1 MNRRAKRL
9 LKELDREIREHI
21 ELATQ
26 ENIERGMS
34 PEEARYAAMRKFGNV
49 TRVKEDTKDVWSMV
63 WLEQLAQDI
72 RFALQQLRKSPAF
85 AAVAILTLAFG
96 IGAKTALFSIV
107 NGVLLNPLP
116 YPQPEQLVEVAA
128 KSLPF
133 SESSMSYP
141 NLLDWIRENRS
152 FTAIAGYRANPV
164 TLTGSGDAQ
173 HITGMRVSASFFS
186 LLGVKP
192 LIGRNFT
199 ADEDQQG
206 AAPVV
211 ILSQGLWKSKFGSSA
226 EILGKALTLNGK
238 AYTVVGVIP
247 ANFYFCCDATNFH
260 LSDAYLPIG
269 SWENPDLQE
278 RGDHMGIYAVGRL
291 KPGVTVEQARAD
303 MDRVAQALA
312 LQYPQDDKNEG
323 VWIMPLKRRMVQDV
337 KPMLLVLLG
346 AVGFVLLIACANVAN
361 LLLARSTG
369 RAREFAIRSV
379 LGATQGRIIRQS
391 LTESLLLSIAGGGF
405 GLLFASWGTR
415 AGLSLLPD
423 VLPRAND
430 VRVDPRVLFF
440 TLTVSILAGAL
451 FGLAPALRARRSD
464 LQHALKEGGRGVSGV
479 RHRLQGAFV
488 VVQLALAVVLLIGAG
503 LTIRSL
509 VSVLSVNLG
518 FNPRNVL
525 TFTVTVP
532 FGPKV
537 TPDEIRENLHHLTA
551 TIAAIPGVQSASVTD
566 GAQPMYG
573 DDEWPLWIE
582 GQPKPQSR
590 NEMLSALS
598 YIVSPGYWKVW
609 QIPLLRGRLLTEEDD
624 AHATPVCLIDEN
636 FVNQYFPNQDPI
648 GQRLNFDGADR
659 KFEIVGIVGHVNQWG
674 LDADTS
680 GPVKVQLYTSPQQF
694 PDKWITPSSFNN
706 HAFVVRTATPNNP
719 SADAIRK
726 ALQQANSELVA
737 YDFNSMDQII
747 SDSLAPRRFTMILLA
762 IFAAVAVLLA
772 SIGIYG
778 VVSYVVGQ
786 RTNEIGI
793 RMALGAERQRVL
805 RMVLGQAGR
814 LVILGMAVGLLASF
828 GLTRLMGSILFGVS
842 SYDPLTFLGVA
853 LFLSLVALLA
863 CYFPARRASSIDPMS
878 ALRYE

>member
-1 MNRRAKRL
+1 MNGRAKRL
-9 LKELDREIREHI
+9 LKDLDQEIREHI

-26 ENIERGMS
+26 ENIERGMA
-34 PEEARYAAMRKFGNV
+34 PKDARYAAMQKFGNV
-49 TRVKEDTKDVWSMV
+49 TLVKEDTKDVWSTV
-63 WLEQLAQDI
+63 WFEQVSQDI
-72 RFALQQLRKSPAF
+72 RFALHQLRKSPAF

-96 IGAKTALFSIV
+96 TGANTALFSIV
-107 NGVLLNPLP
+107 NGVLLNPLS

-128 KSLPF
+128 KSVPF
-133 SESSMSYP
+133 SESSISYP
-141 NLLDWIRENRS
+141 NLVDWIRDNRS
-152 FTAIAGYRANPV
+152 FTAIAGYRSDDV
-164 TLTGSGDAQ
+164 TLTASGEAQ
-173 HITGMRVSASFFS
+173 HIKGMRVSASFFS

-199 ADEDQQG
+199 ADEDRQG

-211 ILSQGLWKSKFGSSA
+211 ILSQGLWKSKFGSSL

-247 ANFYFCCDATNFH
+247 SHFYFCCEATNFH
-260 LSDAYLPIG
+260 LGEAYFPIG
-269 SWENPDLQE
+269 SWENTNLHE

-291 KPGVTVEQARAD
+291 KPGVTVEQARDD

-312 LQYPQDDKNEG
+312 LLYPEVDKNEG
-323 VWIMPLKRRMVQDV
+323 VWIMPLKQRMVQDV
-337 KPMLLVLLG
+337 KPMLLILLG

-391 LTESLLLSIAGGGF
+391 LTESLLLSIAGGGL

-415 AGLSLLPD
+415 AGLKLLPD
-423 VLPRAND
+423 ALPRAND
-430 VRVDPRVLFF
+430 VQVDSRVLFF
-440 TLTVSILAGAL
+440 TLTVSILAGTL
-451 FGLAPALRARRSD
+451 FGLTPALRARRSD
-464 LQHALKEGGRGVSGV
+464 LQRTLKEGGRGASGV
-479 RHRLQGAFV
+479 RHRLQAAFV

-509 VSVLSVNLG
+509 ASLLSVNPG
-518 FNPRNVL
+518 FNPKDLL

-532 FGPKV
+532 FGPKA
-537 TPDEIRENLHHLTA
+537 TPDEMRENLRRLA
-551 TIAAIPGVQSASVTD
+551 AEIAVIPGVQFASLTE
-566 GAQPMYG
+566 GAQPMNG
-573 DDEWPLWIE
+573 DDEWQLWIE

-598 YIVSPGYWKVW
+598 YIVSPSYWDVM
-609 QIPLLRGRLLTEEDD
+609 QIPLVRGRLLTERDD
-624 AHATPVCLIDEN
+624 AHASPVCVIDEN
-636 FVNQYFPNQDPI
+636 FAKQYFPNQDPI
-648 GQRLNFDGADR
+648 GQRLNINDTDR
-659 KFEIVGIVGHVNQWG
+659 KFEIVGVVGHVNQWG
-674 LDADTS
+674 LDADS
-680 GPVKVQLYTSPQQF
+680 SAPVTAQLYTLLQQL

-706 HAFVVRTATPNNP
+706 DGFVVRTAAPGNP
-719 SADAIRK
+719 SADTIRK
-726 ALQQANSELVA
+726 ALQQTNSELVA
-737 YDFNSMDQII
+737 YDFAPMDQII
-747 SDSLAPRRFTMILLA
+747 SDSLAARRFTMVLLA

-805 RMVLGQAGR
+805 LMVLSQAGR
-814 LVILGMAVGLLASF
+814 LVILGVFVGLLASF
-828 GLTRLMGSILFGVS
+828 GLTRLMNSILFGVS

-853 LFLSLVALLA
+853 LTLSLVALLA
-863 CYFPARRASSIDPMS
+863 CYLPARRASSLDPMS